1 MRLLM
6 IGITAVFLAF
16 ALLQLDD
23 PDSGVWFSIYAA
35 GALGA
40 ALTLLNELPRYATRL
55 LAVSTMLLMFFYF
68 FGFFELAPGLSKQW
82 WQAEVGREAFGLLFA
97 AFAMIPVL
105 SCYSCRLKA
114 TRADKDRRAPAVF
127 SAPHV

>member
-6 IGITAVFLAF
+6 IGITAAFMVF
-16 ALLQLDD
+16 ALLQLND
-23 PDSGVWFSIYAA
+23 PDPGVWFSIYAA

-40 ALTLLNELPRYATRL
+40 SLSLIRDLSRNTQRL

-68 FGFFELAPGLSKQW
+68 FGFFQLAPGLTDAW
-82 WQAEVGREAFGLLFA
+82 WHFAGGREALGLLFA

-105 SCYSCRLKA
+105 SSYSCRLKA
-114 TRADKDRRAPAVF
+114 TGASKDGRGPAVF
-127 SAPHV
+127 SAPNG

>member
-6 IGITAVFLAF
+6 IGITAAFAAF

-23 PDSGVWFSIYAA
+23 PDSGVWFSIYGI

-40 ALTLLNELPRYATRL
+40 GLTLLDNLPRTAHRL

-68 FGFFELAPGLSKQW
+68 FGFFELAPGLPRQW
-82 WQAEVGREAFGLLFA
+82 WTSEVGREALGLLFA

-114 TRADKDRRAPAVF
+114 TCADKDRRSPAVF
-127 SAPHV
+127 SSPHA